1 MVTPKNI
8 PQLKAAL
15 AKGPVGISIDADKT
29 FFRNYES
36 GIIKSPNC
44 GSDIGHAVTAVG
56 YGLDEATSEEF
67 VIIKNSWGNTWGD
80 QGFGKILLS

>member
-56 YGLDEATSEEF
+56 YGFDEATSEEF